1 MIEDDEGIAVAR
13 RFERVDER
21 IAFFDEEP
29 VVPRVD
35 DVRDVAFVD
44 DPPSSSVSWPVTS
57 TVIRRS
63 CARVAVSTSLVMEDS
78 VARADPNRVAC
89 SNLSVRWPVSAR
101 STIVE
106 SSLDML

>member
-44 DPPSSSVSWPVTS
+44 DPPLLGELAGHFDGDLVVVPVWP
-57 TVIRRS
+57 
-63 CARVAVSTSLVMEDS
+63 
-78 VARADPNRVAC
+78 
-89 SNLSVRWPVSAR
+89 
-101 STIVE
+101 
-106 SSLDML
+106 

>member
-44 DPPSSSVSWPVTS
+44 DPPSSVSWPVTS
-57 TVIRRS
+57 TVIRS

-89 SNLSVRWPVSAR
+89 SNLSVRWPASAR

>member
-44 DPPSSSVSWPVTS
+44 DPPLLGEFGRSL
-57 TVIRRS
+57 RR
-63 CARVAVSTSLVMEDS
+63 
-78 VARADPNRVAC
+78 
-89 SNLSVRWPVSAR
+89 
-101 STIVE
+101 
-106 SSLDML
+106 

>member
-21 IAFFDEEP
+21 IAFDEEP

-44 DPPSSSVSWPVTS
+44 DPPPP
-57 TVIRRS
+57 R
-63 CARVAVSTSLVMEDS
+63 
-78 VARADPNRVAC
+78 
-89 SNLSVRWPVSAR
+89 
-101 STIVE
+101 
-106 SSLDML
+106 